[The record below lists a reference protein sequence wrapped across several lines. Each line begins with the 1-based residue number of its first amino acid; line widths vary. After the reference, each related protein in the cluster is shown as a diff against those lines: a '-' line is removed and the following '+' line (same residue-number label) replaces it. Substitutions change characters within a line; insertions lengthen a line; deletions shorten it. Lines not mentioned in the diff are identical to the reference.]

1 MSLYIPLSTEQ
12 IDIKLLYIGND
23 EDIPL
28 WVDAIWVD
36 AIWVDAICINQQDLE
51 ERSAQVQLMKKIY
64 QQAEGVIAWI
74 RPEYQLGLRCLKIL
88 ATEISSLPTP
98 SISLSWLRDLK
109 VDFCGANYKRDS
121 HNSGSGNF
129 WDAVIQFLNIW
140 LYWGN
145 SIRPLQIRKLW
156 ENLHQ
161 TNLPEK
167 MQDALFNFKVGGIR
181 MILDQYWLKS
191 TDPKGKIYRLLG
203 LVGADIV
210 PDYYLRIG
218 DVYFNFFQYWIN
230 KEGTLTFL
238 GVSGT
243 GLLESDS
250 QFNLPSWVPNFVKI
264 SPKIGISEA
273 SYRADVGH
281 TEEERIIR
289 TERSSLFISGLAVDE
304 ISEARKIP
312 SIQGFC
318 TYAWD
323 IATEDDDINKVAMY
337 PTGISRLQ
345 ALFRVTVG
353 DIDIFNEERPRLGQ
367 PGTESFDRLVNAF
380 IMLHTLRIE
389 EAGPGLGPSPICLK
403 LT

>member
-1 MSLYIPLSTEQ
+1 M
-12 IDIKLLYIGND
+12 
-23 EDIPL
+23 
-28 WVDAIWVD
+28 
-36 AIWVDAICINQQDLE
+36 
-51 ERSAQVQLMKKIY
+51 R
-64 QQAEGVIAWI
+64 
-74 RPEYQLGLRCLKIL
+74 
-88 ATEISSLPTP
+88 
-98 SISLSWLRDLK
+98 
-109 VDFCGANYKRDS
+109 
-121 HNSGSGNF
+121 NS
-129 WDAVIQFLNIW
+129 VW

-156 ENLHQ
+156 QHLHQ

-167 MQDALFNFKVGGIR
+167 MQDALLNFKVGGIR

-210 PDYYLRIG
+210 PDYSLRIG
-218 DVYFNFFQYWIN
+218 DVYFNFVQYWIN

-323 IATEDDDINKVAMY
+323 IATEDDDVNKVAMY

-345 ALFRVTVG
+345 ALFWVTVG
-353 DIDIFNEERPRLGQ
+353 DIDIFNEERLRLGQ
-367 PGTESFDRLVNAF
+367 PGTESFDRLLNAF
-380 IMLHTLRIE
+380 TMFHTLRIE
-389 EAGPGLGPSPICLK
+389 EAGPSPGRSPNLPYIDLMLEPGASEFNRNSPPMGGSDLEAYQRKFFQSTEGHWVFWTKEGYLGVSTSKIRTGDPVTVAFGYSIPLVLRKVESHFGLVGSCFILGYMDGEAFRFGK
-403 LT
+403 L